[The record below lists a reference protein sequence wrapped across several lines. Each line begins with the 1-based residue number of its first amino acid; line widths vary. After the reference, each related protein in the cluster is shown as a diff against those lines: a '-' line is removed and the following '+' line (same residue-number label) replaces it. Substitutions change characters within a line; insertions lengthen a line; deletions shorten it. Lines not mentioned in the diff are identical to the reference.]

1 MLATRAK
8 WVKIKRGEYF
18 LYTVCKKKKCIFLDN
33 FFFLLQSGR
42 TPSCTEWEMSPY
54 VPTRNKYW
62 QELCARK
69 NSYHMSGLLTLS
81 LPPPSSDS
89 KDRVFYVIGILYC
102 FSAGFRFEN
111 SFFSLMDD
119 RGYRPAML
127 NCKKNSFLRPVE
139 ILTPCAYLY
148 IYTSTCIS

>member
-1 MLATRAK
+1 M
-8 WVKIKRGEYF
+8 
-18 LYTVCKKKKCIFLDN
+18 
-33 FFFLLQSGR
+33 QSGR

-89 KDRVFYVIGILYC
+89 KNRVFYVTGILYC

-127 NCKKNSFLRPVE
+127 NCKKKILSPCLLKFWLHVLICIYIQVHVYHSHRSGFFLIE
-139 ILTPCAYLY
+139 IMKVGRV
-148 IYTSTCIS
+148 TSII

>member
-1 MLATRAK
+1 
-8 WVKIKRGEYF
+8 
-18 LYTVCKKKKCIFLDN
+18 
-33 FFFLLQSGR
+33 
-42 TPSCTEWEMSPY
+42 
-54 VPTRNKYW
+54 
-62 QELCARK
+62 
-69 NSYHMSGLLTLS
+69 MSGLLTLS

-89 KDRVFYVIGILYC
+89 KDRVFYVTGILYC

-111 SFFSLMDD
+111 SSFFLMDD

-139 ILTPCAYLY
+139 ILTPCAYLC

>member
-1 MLATRAK
+1 MS
-8 WVKIKRGEYF
+8 
-18 LYTVCKKKKCIFLDN
+18 KKKCIFFDN

-62 QELCARK
+62 QELCARE

-89 KDRVFYVIGILYC
+89 KDRVFYVTGILYC
-102 FSAGFRFEN
+102 FSAGFRCEN
-111 SFFSLMDD
+111 SSFFSWWTIGATGLQC
-119 RGYRPAML
+119 YTV
-127 NCKKNSFLRPVE
+127 KKFFPQTCWNFDSMCFFV
-139 ILTPCAYLY
+139 Y
-148 IYTSTCIS
+148 IYKYMYIIVIGLFFISKSWKLGESHQ